1 MKKSSSITLGL
12 LAAAALMATTG
23 CSRRTEVRECVDKDH
38 RIVEPALCQQQE
50 ENRQRGGY
58 MGGYYPYLW
67 HYGGSSGG
75 RLGDAVMGGSSTP
88 TPGMSAVT
96 RGGFGSSMGSAAG
109 HAAAG
114 SAGS

>member
-23 CSRRTEVRECVDKDH
+23 CSRRTEVRDCVDKDQ

-58 MGGYYPYLW
+58 VGGGFYPYLW

-75 RLGDAVMGGSSTP
+75 QMGDAVIGGSSTP
-88 TPGMSAVT
+88 TPGMSAVS
-96 RGGFGSSMGSAAG
+96 RGGFGSSMGAAG
-109 HAAAG
+109 HASAG
-114 SAGS
+114 SAAS